1 MTKETEQAILD
12 VIKYGATDDCES
24 TLEQT
29 LENVLAEKY
38 EDLSSLKEELQDIN
52 NLDTLGQTIAN
63 VVWEQFTNQMA
74 VTIGEDFIAENGGL
88 TLDLSND
95 AHIQTTTNFA
105 VGDIA
110 SHNTEIDYQNRYD
123 TWQANFERNPDGSI
137 MTHKS
142 RTEGV
147 KILVSMESKSF

>member
-29 LENVLAEKY
+29 LENALAEKY

-52 NLDTLGQTIAN
+52 NFDTLGQTIAN

-95 AHIQTTTNFA
+95 AHIQTTT
-105 VGDIA
+105 
-110 SHNTEIDYQNRYD
+110 S
-123 TWQANFERNPDGSI
+123 ERGA
-137 MTHKS
+137 
-142 RTEGV
+142 E
-147 KILVSMESKSF
+147 